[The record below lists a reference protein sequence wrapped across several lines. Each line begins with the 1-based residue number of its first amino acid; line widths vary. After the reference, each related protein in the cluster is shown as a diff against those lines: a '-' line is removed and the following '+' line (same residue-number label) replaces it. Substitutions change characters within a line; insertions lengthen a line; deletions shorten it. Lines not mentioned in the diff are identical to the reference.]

1 MNSIFHFYKS
11 LIDNK
16 RHFKN
21 VKKLSEFP
29 YDKNLLS
36 CQNKGIFP
44 DLAIRVN
51 TDKSI
56 FSGGE
61 LIELKDS
68 KSYTV
73 SSFNSTIPSKSK
85 NIKKII
91 IGKTSSIL
99 KQMEAVGDD
108 VYSLPQREVYY
119 LVRGRK
125 KDKTKVCLINGAFF
139 ETIDIDELISQSF
152 IQVLNERLKE
162 SGEKISG
169 EQKDI
174 LLSIFSKQENFRK
187 VRTVEK
193 ASVKLRFR
201 IMTEVRLEG
210 NILNSHKYPQ
220 IKDNTLNFMI
230 PFYGAKQRQNILNK
244 MKLSF
249 KTSLLKSL
257 SIFDIKHPFNGKFI
271 VFQTEL

>member
-1 MNSIFHFYKS
+1 MNSIFHFYIS

-68 KSYTV
+68 KSYMV

-257 SIFDIKHPFNGKFI
+257 SIFNIKHPFNGKFI

>member
-21 VKKLSEFP
+21 VNKLSEFP
-29 YDKNLLS
+29 YNKKLLS

-44 DLAIRVN
+44 DLAIRIN
-51 TDKSI
+51 TDKNV
-56 FSGGE
+56 FTGGE

-85 NIKKII
+85 DIRKII
-91 IGKTSSIL
+91 PSESSSIF
-99 KQMEAVGDD
+99 KQMKEAGDD
-108 VYSLPQREVYY
+108 VYSLLKRDVYY
-119 LVRGRK
+119 LVRGHK
-125 KDKTKVCLINGAFF
+125 KDKTKVCLINGSFF
-139 ETIDIDELISQSF
+139 ETIEISELISQSF
-152 IQVLNERLKE
+152 IQVLNERLAE
-162 SGEKISG
+162 SGEQISE
-169 EQKDI
+169 EQKK
-174 LLSIFSKQENFRK
+174 LLFSIFSQQENFRK
-187 VRTVEK
+187 VRSVDK

>member
-125 KDKTKVCLINGAFF
+125 RDKTKVCLINGAFF

>member
-16 RHFKN
+16 HHFKN

>member
-11 LIDNK
+11 LVVNK

-29 YDKNLLS
+29 FNKNLLS

-44 DLAIRVN
+44 DLAIRIN
-51 TDKSI
+51 TDRNV
-56 FSGGE
+56 FTGGE

-68 KSYTV
+68 KSYAV

-91 IGKTSSIL
+91 VGKTSSIL

-108 VYSLPQREVYY
+108 VYSLPQRDVYY
-119 LVRGRK
+119 LIRGRK

-162 SGEKISG
+162 SGEKISE

-174 LLSIFSKQENFRK
+174 LSSIFSKQENFRK

-201 IMTEVRLEG
+201 IMTEVKLEG

-230 PFYGAKQRQNILNK
+230 PFYGDKQRQDILNN

-249 KTSLLKSL
+249 KNSLLKSL

>member
-1 MNSIFHFYKS
+1 MNSIFHFYIS

-68 KSYTV
+68 KSYMV
-73 SSFNSTIPSKSK
+73 SSFNSTIPSKRK

-174 LLSIFSKQENFRK
+174 LLSIFLNKRI
-187 VRTVEK
+187 
-193 ASVKLRFR
+193 SVKLGQLRKR
-201 IMTEVRLEG
+201 RSSYDLE
-210 NILNSHKYPQ
+210 
-220 IKDNTLNFMI
+220 
-230 PFYGAKQRQNILNK
+230 
-244 MKLSF
+244 
-249 KTSLLKSL
+249 
-257 SIFDIKHPFNGKFI
+257 
-271 VFQTEL
+271 